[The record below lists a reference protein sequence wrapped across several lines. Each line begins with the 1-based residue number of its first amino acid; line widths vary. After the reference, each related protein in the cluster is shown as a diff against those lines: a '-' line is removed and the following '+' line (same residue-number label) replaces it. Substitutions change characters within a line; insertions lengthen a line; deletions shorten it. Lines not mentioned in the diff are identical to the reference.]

1 MADKSEYE
9 LERDRNMAEN
19 AQHLAALG
27 IEPLVKP
34 KKRVTAPKPKK
45 KKPAAPLKP
54 ARASGRLAGKPLAD
68 EDAVSCADG
77 HENKRQRIGAAT
89 TPSRAPE

>member
-1 MADKSEYE
+1 MDKSEYE

-34 KKRVTAPKPKK
+34 KKRVCEKK
-45 KKPAAPLKP
+45 RNEERKK
-54 ARASGRLAGKPLAD
+54 
-68 EDAVSCADG
+68 
-77 HENKRQRIGAAT
+77 
-89 TPSRAPE
+89 